1 MKDSKWGFTS
11 DPYYKPIN
19 FCEDMW
25 IFRFTYCNKSFCCY
39 CLVKSTLNYRCQ
51 RSLQMLVSFKGENAS
66 SV

>member
-39 CLVKSTLNYRCQ
+39 CLVKSTLNYRC
-51 RSLQMLVSFKGENAS
+51 
-66 SV
+66 